1 MRREEPG
8 WGKRG
13 IVDAAG
19 ILVGQ
24 DVCDVGDVVE
34 KFTGRPSR
42 VPGDLPQGI
51 VNVGAGDP
59 IPAAAKIEALTPPGV
74 VATR

>member
-1 MRREEPG
+1 M
-8 WGKRG
+8 
-13 IVDAAG
+13 
-19 ILVGQ
+19 GQ

-74 VATR
+74 VAAR